1 MMDQKLRKCFSD
13 KMKLIIKLLRDDS
26 SHQLVCY
33 GPDNQ
38 RHVLKDYVISTVT
51 ISKHVA
57 RSPFS

>member
-1 MMDQKLRKCFSD
+1 MDQKLRKCFSD
-13 KMKLIIKLLRDDS
+13 KMKLVVTVLRDDS

-33 GPDNQ
+33 RPDNQ
-38 RHVLKDYVISTVT
+38 RHVLKDYMVSTVT